1 MNIMSPRWLKTTV
14 FSLKLSDNMIKGYF
28 YLSNP
33 NHQETEEEKRFFED
47 IKHDVIDVEPE
58 ELIEVEDIDNI
69 E

>member
-1 MNIMSPRWLKTTV
+1 
-14 FSLKLSDNMIKGYF
+14 MIKGYF

-69 E
+69 EWSF